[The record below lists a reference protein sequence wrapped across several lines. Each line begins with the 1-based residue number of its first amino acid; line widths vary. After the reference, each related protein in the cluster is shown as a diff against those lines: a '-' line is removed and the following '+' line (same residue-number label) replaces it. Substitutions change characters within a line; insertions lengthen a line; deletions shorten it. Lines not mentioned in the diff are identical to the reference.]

1 MQKKLKPLPFSI
13 FKFMFIC
20 LFVSF
25 IYLFFSQSHKETKGD
40 GQKNYMQ
47 LQTVGL
53 RPTI

>member
-20 LFVSF
+20 LFHLF
-25 IYLFFSQSHKETKGD
+25 IYYISQSHKETKGD